1 DSTNTI
7 AEAIAIKEGKIVAVG
22 TAAEIEKLR
31 GSSTEVID
39 LKDKTVVPGFIDGH
53 SHFMGLGRSKLV
65 NLGSPPMGEVRNIP
79 DLVKKLKTFQRENNL
94 AEDEWINGF
103 GYDQDQLEE
112 LRHPTKED
120 LDTAFPNTPVSIT
133 NINGHMSVSNSYA
146 LKLSGIDENT
156 PNPEGGAIERKKESN
171 EPTGL
176 LQEKAQGLLKRPKKE
191 NPTLE
196 EQLELLKEQQTY
208 YASHG
213 ITTAQ
218 DGHTS
223 FSSLQLLQAAAERG
237 ELFIDIEALPSYHT
251 LEQVLADPKYK
262 FGTLTNHLKLAG
274 TKLTADGSPQGK
286 TAFFTKSYVTEVPGC
301 SDELCAGFPNVT
313 QDELN
318 EMVNFTFENN
328 IRPFVH
334 CNGDATIDMYIAAID
349 HANRS
354 LNTTSTDRRP
364 VTIHSQFVREDQLDK
379 YKELGIIPAMFTN
392 HAFFWG

>member
-171 EPTGL
+171 EDRKSTRL
-176 LQEKAQGLLKRPKKE
+176 NSSHVKISYAVFCLKKK
-191 NPTLE
+191 
-196 EQLELLKEQQTY
+196 
-208 YASHG
+208 
-213 ITTAQ
+213 
-218 DGHTS
+218 
-223 FSSLQLLQAAAERG
+223 
-237 ELFIDIEALPSYHT
+237 
-251 LEQVLADPKYK
+251 
-262 FGTLTNHLKLAG
+262 
-274 TKLTADGSPQGK
+274 
-286 TAFFTKSYVTEVPGC
+286 
-301 SDELCAGFPNVT
+301 
-313 QDELN
+313 
-318 EMVNFTFENN
+318 
-328 IRPFVH
+328 
-334 CNGDATIDMYIAAID
+334 
-349 HANRS
+349 
-354 LNTTSTDRRP
+354 
-364 VTIHSQFVREDQLDK
+364 
-379 YKELGIIPAMFTN
+379 
-392 HAFFWG
+392 